1 MNYTQVVQAREG
13 ECARGR
19 HLPWQVQP
27 GEARREGEAGGP
39 RQEEGEGE
47 VLLHIRGYQQVVPF
61 FVIELLTSSFQDV
74 HQRLRCGC
82 DIP

>member
-1 MNYTQVVQAREG
+1 MNYTQVVQAG
-13 ECARGR
+13 EVERARGR
-19 HLPWQVQP
+19 NLPGQVQP
-27 GEARREGEAGGP
+27 GEACWEGEACGP

-74 HQRLRCGC
+74 HQGLRCWC
-82 DIP
+82 NIP